1 VKYRPLGKTGIN
13 VSEIGF
19 GTWGLGGNA
28 YGPIDDRVSIQAL
41 QTAFDHGVTFFDTSD
56 LYGDGRSE
64 EVLGQALH
72 DVRESV
78 VICTKVGLLPHT
90 GFSMPSDFSPPYI
103 RKKIQDSLRRLK
115 TDYVDLY
122 LLHSPTMDI
131 LAKHPETLEVM
142 AELQKA
148 GLIRSYGVSVRSPDE
163 GVTAIQ
169 QFEIAAIEVNFNL
182 IDQRAIENGLF
193 DLAQKVQ
200 AGIIVRTPLC
210 FGYLT
215 GHLRG
220 DEQFEGIDHRTNWP
234 TSQLQRWA
242 KAPEYFS
249 SLAESRKS
257 TISQVALRFC
267 LDQESISTL
276 IPGMMNPDQVLENVL
291 SSQLESLTPEEK
303 TQIQNIY
310 QTNTFYDKNAKQESL
325 ATS

>member
-1 VKYRPLGKTGIN
+1 MKYRPLGKTGII

-19 GTWGLGGNA
+19 GTWGLGGDA
-28 YGPIDDRVSIQAL
+28 YGPIDDRVSIQTL
-41 QTAFDHGVTFFDTSD
+41 QTAIDHGITFFDTSD

-64 EVLGQALH
+64 EVLGRALQ
-72 DVRESV
+72 DVRKNV

-90 GFSMPSDFSPPYI
+90 GFSMPYDFSPQSI

-122 LLHSPTMDI
+122 LLHSPTIDI
-131 LAKHPETLEVM
+131 LTKHPEPLEVM

-148 GLIRSYGVSVRSPDE
+148 GLIRSYGVSVRSPAE
-163 GVTAIQ
+163 GFVAIQ
-169 QFEIAAIEVNFNL
+169 QFDIAAIEVNFNL

-200 AGIIVRTPLC
+200 MGIIVRTPLC

-215 GHLRG
+215 GHLSG

-234 TSQLQRWA
+234 SRQLKRWA
-242 KAPEYFS
+242 KAPGCFS

-257 TISQVALRFC
+257 TISQFALRFC
-267 LDQESISTL
+267 LEQESISTL

-291 SSQLESLTPEEK
+291 SSQLESLTAEEK
-303 TQIQNIY
+303 TQIHNIY
-310 QTNTFYDKNAKQESL
+310 QANTFYDKNAKQESL
-325 ATS
+325 TT

>member
-1 VKYRPLGKTGIN
+1 MKYRPLGRTGII

-28 YGPIDDRVSIQAL
+28 YGPIDDRVSIHAL
-41 QTAFDHGVTFFDTSD
+41 QTAFDHGITFFDTSD

-72 DVRESV
+72 DVRENV

-90 GFSMPSDFSPPYI
+90 GFSMPYDFSPQYI
-103 RKKIQDSLRRLK
+103 RQKIQDSLRHLK

-122 LLHSPTMDI
+122 LLHSPTIDI

-148 GLIRSYGVSVRSPDE
+148 GLIRSYGVSVRSPAE
-163 GVTAIQ
+163 GVAAIQ
-169 QFEIAAIEVNFNL
+169 QFDIAAIEVNFNL

-200 AGIIVRTPLC
+200 MGIIVRTPLC

-234 TSQLQRWA
+234 SSQLQRWA
-242 KAPEYFS
+242 KAPGYFS

-257 TISQVALRFC
+257 TISQFALRFC
-267 LDQESISTL
+267 LDQENISTL

-291 SSQLESLTPEEK
+291 SSQLESLTAEEK
-303 TQIQNIY
+303 TQIHNIY
-310 QTNTFYDKNAKQESL
+310 QTNTFYDKKAKQESL
-325 ATS
+325 TT